1 MENLSKVNICYYTGT
16 SWVARK
22 ASRRWYRRALSVNGE
37 AHSNGPVVTISEL
50 AEGEGRASMSNSTAE
65 IDFANGVV

>member
-1 MENLSKVNICYYTGT
+1 M
-16 SWVARK
+16 ARK

-37 AHSNGPVVTISEL
+37 AHSNGPVETISEL